1 MSFLTLKLDCQTV
14 LLSFLFSS
22 CLLLLLLQ
30 TRREV
35 DKFLSGLTST
45 SQRAIRD
52 DFHKDFCGFIPNFFV
67 SLCYIFLFLCHVI
80 ISFL

>member
-1 MSFLTLKLDCQTV
+1 MSFLTLKFDCQTV

-52 DFHKDFCGFIPNFFV
+52 DFHEDFWSFIPNF
-67 SLCYIFLFLCHVI
+67 SFLCHVI
-80 ISFL
+80 MSFCFVAMRCR